1 MAEKTLFELVSPARL
16 LVSESVD
23 MVVVP
28 GAEGDFGAMP
38 RHSPLISNVR
48 PGVIDVHDE
57 GKITS
62 RTFVSGGFAEV
73 TEERVTVLAEEA
85 IPVAEVTKALAAE
98 RRAKATEALDAA
110 KSDREKAHAE
120 LLMEVATVM
129 DAVAAH

>member
-1 MAEKTLFELVSPARL
+1 MADKTLFELVSPARL
-16 LVSESVD
+16 LVSQPVD

-28 GAEGDFGAMP
+28 GAEGDFGAKA
-38 RHSPLISNVR
+38 RHTPLISTVR
-48 PGVIDVHDE
+48 PGVIDVHED

-85 IPVAEVTKALAAE
+85 IPVAEVTKAMAAD
-98 RRAKATEALDAA
+98 RKAKAKEALDAA
-110 KSDREKAHAE
+110 KSDRERGNAE
-120 LLMEVATVM
+120 LLMEVANVM